1 MLLDILKR
9 NFKNFSALEQF
20 EIVPYATFDMGMLPY
35 LQYLVYS
42 NPISYLNNIVVLLV
56 FFTYVAYLVRCGL
69 AITPVEKLYSEFFT
83 FVVQKLSLFV
93 YYQILGNLTTRRGQ
107 FFNYYFTLFTF
118 LLVCNLL
125 GMVPYSLTITSYLV
139 ITLTLSGTSFFG
151 NFYVFLRTHKVK
163 AASFFCPAGIGAA
176 LVPFMVVIELI
187 SYTTRLFSLAIRLF
201 ANMLSGH
208 ALVKI
213 LSGLV
218 FASMDNLVCYGIFTL
233 IFNFVVIAVT
243 ALEVVVASLQAYVFV
258 VLSVIY
264 TNEAITLH

>member
-1 MLLDILKR
+1 MLLEILKK
-9 NFKNFSALEQF
+9 NLKNFSALEQF
-20 EIVPYATFDMGMLPY
+20 EIVPYTTFDMGMLPY
-35 LQYLVYS
+35 LQYLIYS
-42 NPISYLNNIVVLLV
+42 NPISYLNNLVVLLV
-56 FFTYVAYLVRCGL
+56 FFVYLTYLVQRRL
-69 AITPVEKLYSEFFT
+69 EITPVEKLYAELFT
-83 FVVQKLSLFV
+83 FVTQKLSLFV
-93 YYQILGNLTTRRGQ
+93 YYQILGNLTTNRGS

-118 LLVCNLL
+118 LLVSNLL

-139 ITLTLSGTSFFG
+139 VTLTLSGTSFFG
-151 NFYVFLRTHKVK
+151 NFYLFVRSHKVK
-163 AASFFCPAGIGAA
+163 AASFFCPAGIGAV

-187 SYTTRLFSLAIRLF
+187 SYATRLFSLAIRLF

-218 FASMDNLVCYGIFTL
+218 FASMDNLICYGIFTL

-243 ALEVVVASLQAYVFV
+243 ALEVVVACLQAYVFV